1 MNLYNKRKEV
11 IGLANN
17 PYYHNFQPS
26 VDSEVIVGTI
36 ILLVTVLA
44 IVAKVT
50 CVAYARNRKGVVIRA
65 RKAKALC
72 NILDR
77 DYTKSGRS
85 IVMPSTSA
93 DYALAFVFGGIEAYL
108 LYRFCHAGLVQMMLN
123 IFGDLVG
130 FGMTAIADVAAV
142 AFCITAM
149 WVYARFMQFVVVAC
163 RLHYHDRH
171 GDRLEVSQRMG
182 LSDILFSLT
191 KKGKDYAELA
201 NQQKE
206 QQKLERARNERA
218 ERFYQ
223 YQMLQQEIRQAKLE
237 EINKA
242 RTGKISMTT
251 HREKQ
256 RRVK

>member
-1 MNLYNKRKEV
+1 M
-11 IGLANN
+11 ANN
-17 PYYHNFQPS
+17 PYYHEFHAS
-26 VDSEVIVGTI
+26 LDSEVIVGTV

-44 IVAKVT
+44 IVIKVT
-50 CVAYARNRKGVVIRA
+50 CVAYARDRKGIVVRA

-85 IVMPSTSA
+85 IIMPSTSA
-93 DYALAFVFGGIEAYL
+93 DYALALVFGGIEAYL
-108 LYRFCHAGLVQMMLN
+108 LYRFCHAGLVQLMLN

-130 FGMTAIADVAAV
+130 FGMTAIADVAVV

-149 WVYARFMQFVVVAC
+149 WIYVRFTQLLVAAC
-163 RLHYHDRH
+163 KLHHHDRH

-191 KKGKDYAELA
+191 KKGKNYAKLA
-201 NQQKE
+201 AQQKE
-206 QQKLERARNERA
+206 QQRLERARNERA

-223 YQMLQQEIRQAKLE
+223 HQILQQEIRQAKLE

-242 RTGKISMTT
+242 RIGRISMTT